1 MRLVRV
7 AIAAFPVALAA
18 ARIPRRIGGMGDRE
32 KGRIAMRKIARSLS
46 ILGGLAAIIAAL
58 LIATRAIPNHMS
70 TPAVGGEIL
79 LALAGTA
86 AVALA
91 ARTPTLAALL
101 QLGIGLLLFGLGP
114 NIQIGIVWLPATALF
129 IASAVL
135 LFFSVPHRGWSLFG
149 GARGVGTLLA
159 GFFLVMGIGELAA
172 GLGPSGH
179 PLKDFFI
186 MWPTYA
192 LVVGPLLGWLGG
204 RWVAV
209 GGISLLAEFLYFVC
223 LAIWSD
229 YPGGGWGWG
238 GTLLFIG
245 LWALVGVVYLREWWR
260 QRPHREPHAGA
271 SAPRAAVH

>member
-1 MRLVRV
+1 MYR
-7 AIAAFPVALAA
+7 
-18 ARIPRRIGGMGDRE
+18 
-32 KGRIAMRKIARSLS
+32 IARSLS

-58 LIATRAIPNHMS
+58 LVATQAIPNHMS

-86 AVALA
+86 AFTLA
-91 ARTPTLAALL
+91 ARSPTLAAVV
-101 QLGIGLLLFGLGP
+101 QLVLALLLFGLGP
-114 NIQIGIVWLPATALF
+114 NIQTGIVWLPATALF

-149 GARGVGTLLA
+149 VARGVGTLLA

-172 GLGPSGH
+172 GLGPTGH
-179 PLKDFFI
+179 PLKDFSI
-186 MWPTYA
+186 MWPTYP
-192 LVVGPLLGWLGG
+192 LFVGPLLGWLGG

-209 GGISLLAEFLYFVC
+209 GGISLLAEFLYFVG
-223 LAIWSD
+223 LAIWSGN
-229 YPGGGWGWG
+229 PGGVWGWA

-260 QRPHREPHAGA
+260 QQPHREPHAGA